1 MGYPEHP
8 ETIILK
14 NKFYPKGLKEIDVWH
29 YYQKNKSRILREVNG
44 KDLMLAI
51 MVNINEPIMMRK
63 GKSGSTIKLTN
74 SNYDKIIT
82 GRTITIYSTMKRYED
97 FGIIDIDTDNWR
109 EAKLATINIYEE
121 ILRAPFIFRDTLQI
135 RFTGKTSFHIYCE
148 FKRKTKIDSIRLL
161 FSSYLKSK
169 DLENKYIIGGTRKK
183 GLVNIDLSP
192 NKYRG
197 AYITNR
203 SLSIIGLRCMEV
215 DVGDVLKFDP
225 YKSKI

>member
-1 MGYPEHP
+1 MSYPENP
-8 ETIILK
+8 DTIILK
-14 NKFYPKGLKEIDVWH
+14 NKFYPRGLKEIDIWN
-29 YYQKNKSRILREVNG
+29 YYQKNKSIILREVNG
-44 KDLMLAI
+44 KDLMLSI
-51 MVNINEPIMMRK
+51 MIDINKPIIRRK
-63 GKSGSTIKLTN
+63 GKSGSIIKLTN
-74 SNYDKIIT
+74 SNYDKVIT
-82 GRTITIYSTMKRYED
+82 GRTITIYSTMKRYES
-97 FGIIDIDTDNWR
+97 FGIVDIDTDNWK
-109 EAKLATINIYEE
+109 EARSATIDIYEE
-121 ILRAPFIFRDTLQI
+121 LLRAPFIFKDTIQI